1 MKIKTLLKS
10 FSVASLIFLFVG
22 IVLLVSTVKST
33 HLFQLLKPSHDFDY
47 VLENGIKEGDHIKG
61 EIYYSYG
68 YFAKE
73 ETYTQKG
80 NSRTPSKLSG
90 YYYIIPAGDYGM
102 AALYVRKSDASVME
116 KVTDETY
123 AYIDGGSAPTSSL
136 KVDAVAVKME
146 KKSASLLKM
155 FREEIEEFGY
165 TDADMEAFLACTD
178 GTYLLLEGPADAT
191 VAYAFGGVSLLCFA
205 LAVFFFVR
213 GYKKRKAWEA
223 KRAEEWTQV

>member
-1 MKIKTLLKS
+1 MKS
-10 FSVASLIFLFVG
+10 FTVGSLILLVVG
-22 IVLLVSTVKST
+22 IVMLSSTIKSSHLL
-33 HLFQLLKPSHDFDY
+33 QLLKPSHDFDY

-90 YYYIIPAGDYGM
+90 YYYLIPAGDYGM
-102 AALYVRKSDASVME
+102 AALYVRKDDKNIME
-116 KVTDETY
+116 AVTDDTY
-123 AYIDGGSAPTSSL
+123 AYIQGGDFPKNSYS
-136 KVDAVAVKME
+136 VNVVAVKME
-146 KKSASLLKM
+146 KKSANLTNLFKK
-155 FREEIEEFGY
+155 EIAGFGY
-165 TDADMEAFLACTD
+165 TDEDMDEFFKCTD
-178 GTYLLLEGPADAT
+178 GTYLLLEGPADVS
-191 VAYAFGGVSLLCFA
+191 VAYVFGGVSVLLIA
-205 LAVFFFVR
+205 LGIFLFIR